1 VECGEERKAPAPSD
15 PDVFSLA
22 YFCGDVFDVVDVVV
36 VIVVVIVGKPAIL
49 CLSA

>member
-1 VECGEERKAPAPSD
+1 VEFK
-15 PDVFSLA
+15 FS
-22 YFCGDVFDVVDVVV
+22 FFSDVVDVVV